1 MIESDFGRTQG
12 AQVGRRRNE
21 ARPLTKAD
29 DGYVCEPLAALA
41 LVDAE
46 SFEAVPDSFR
56 QPCSPPLLVI
66 ENDHAD
72 APSFPI
78 AARIEQERTGVG
90 RGLAQCCR
98 DRLDVGGRAAPE
110 EGQGDVEVP
119 SGDDPNARTLGQ
131 PFALPRNEPVERL
144 VGEAQTHEEAKAVT
158 PADASRARHAG
169 S

>member
-29 DGYVCEPLAALA
+29 VGDVRVTLAARA

-46 SFEAVPDSFR
+46 PFEALPDRVR
-56 QPCSPPLLVI
+56 QPCSPPLLVV
-66 ENDHAD
+66 EDDHAD

-90 RGLAQCCR
+90 RGLAQRCR
-98 DRLDVGGRAAPE
+98 DRLDVDGRAAPE

-119 SGDDPNARTLGQ
+119 SGDDPNARTFWQVLS
-131 PFALPRNEPVERL
+131 LPGKESFERL
-144 VGEAQTHEEAKAVT
+144 VGEAQTHEEA
-158 PADASRARHAG
+158 
-169 S
+169 

>member
-29 DGYVCEPLAALA
+29 DGDVREPLAALA

-46 SFEAVPDSFR
+46 SFEALPDTFR
-56 QPCSPPLLVI
+56 QPCSPPLLVV
-66 ENDHAD
+66 EDDHAD

-90 RGLAQCCR
+90 RGLAQRCP
-98 DRLDVGGRAAPE
+98 DRFDVGSRASAE
-110 EGQGDVEVP
+110 ERERDVEVP
-119 SGDDPNARTLGQ
+119 SGDDANALTLGQ
-131 PFALPRNEPVERL
+131 LFALPRKEPFERL
-144 VGEAQTHEEAKAVT
+144 VGEAQPHEEA
-158 PADASRARHAG
+158 
-169 S
+169 

>member
-29 DGYVCEPLAALA
+29 DGDVREPLAALA

-46 SFEAVPDSFR
+46 SFEALPDSFR
-56 QPCSPPLLVI
+56 QPCSPPLLVV
-66 ENDHAD
+66 EDDHAD

-90 RGLAQCCR
+90 RGLAQRCP
-98 DRLDVGGRAAPE
+98 DRFDVGSRAAAE
-110 EGQGDVEVP
+110 ERERDVEVP
-119 SGDDPNARTLGQ
+119 SRDAANARTLWQ
-131 PFALPRNEPVERL
+131 VLSLPRKEPFERL
-144 VGEAQTHEEAKAVT
+144 VGEAQTHEEA
-158 PADASRARHAG
+158 
-169 S
+169 